1 MPANVPT
8 SGVASSDWQST
19 ACILCEC
26 NCGVEVQLGGE
37 DGRHLVKVRGDDA
50 HPASKGYACEKAHR
64 LDFYQN
70 GPHRLTKPLRRR
82 GDGSFEEIDWDTA
95 IAEVA
100 ARFSAARTS
109 GSIAASTR
117 DGATAAV
124 VRSGVTLECPAGA
137 RSLEGAAARASVIVD
152 SPVIPS
158 PSP

>member
-1 MPANVPT
+1 MSANLPIT
-8 SGVASSDWQST
+8 GVAGSDWKST

-37 DGRHLVKVRGDDA
+37 DGRHVVKVRGDDA

-82 GDGSFEEIDWDTA
+82 NDGSFEEIDWDIA

-100 ARFSAARTS
+100 ARLSAVCKEY
-109 GSIAASTR
+109 GGDKIFYYGGAAKVTISPLST
-117 DGATAAV
+117 ATQP
-124 VRSGVTLECPAGA
+124 VRRSA
-137 RSLEGAAARASVIVD
+137 RSIVQTR
-152 SPVIPS
+152 
-158 PSP
+158 